1 MTSIARQTL
10 RVHSDTVCAAVSQIE
25 VDVARLRPGRL
36 IFTYVITGKIDAV
49 AIPPLEHPA
58 RTDDLWQHTCFEA
71 FLRDAAGEGY
81 CEFNFAPST
90 RWAAYRFSG
99 YRTERREVSEINA
112 PVIAVESDAGW
123 FRLRASLDVGRL
135 QLPAPNDK
143 AGARDWTGRCGLAAV
158 IEETNGRRSY
168 WALAHPP
175 GKPDFHHADGF
186 ALEVT

>member
-10 RVHSDTVCAAVSQIE
+10 RVHPDTMCAAVSRIE
-25 VDVARLRPGRL
+25 VDVTLLRPGGL
-36 IFTYVITGKIDAV
+36 TFTYVITGKIDAI
-49 AIPPLEHPA
+49 AIPPLADAA

-71 FLRDAAGEGY
+71 FLRETPGEGY

-90 RWAAYRFSG
+90 QWAAYRFSA
-99 YRTERREVSEINA
+99 YRTDRRKLSGIDA
-112 PVIAVESDAGW
+112 PVIAVEPGAER
-123 FRLRASLDVGRL
+123 FQLRASLAVERL
-135 QLPAPNDK
+135 QLVSPNRK
-143 AGARDWTGRCGLAAV
+143 AGAGNWTGLFGLAAV